1 MKSQGKT
8 NSGSVCRFFRWSRK
22 SSSAFNSLKRVVV
35 IARLSVY
42 MADASLRKTK
52 RRFGKMKRRVIL
64 LKRRDILPKR
74 RDDFLLL
81 LLAELRSCFCG
92 IFMPS
97 CQAERVEAAVEK
109 QSENIITLIGYCRR
123 RIGRPFATFLFNIS
137 QT

>member
-1 MKSQGKT
+1 MKSLRNT
-8 NSGSVCRFFRWSRK
+8 NSRSVCRFFRWSRK

-35 IARLSVY
+35 IARLSVD

-52 RRFGKMKRRVIL
+52 RRFGKIKRRFIST
-64 LKRRDILPKR
+64 KR

-97 CQAERVEAAVEK
+97 CQAGRTEVAAEK
-109 QSENIITLIGYCRR
+109 QTKKDITSIYCCRR
-123 RIGRPFATFLFNIS
+123 RTESPFAAFLFNIV
-137 QT
+137 QI

>member
-1 MKSQGKT
+1 MRSLRNT
-8 NSGSVCRFFRWSRK
+8 NSRSVCRFFRWSRK

-35 IARLSVY
+35 IARLSVD

-52 RRFGKMKRRVIL
+52 RRFIST
-64 LKRRDILPKR
+64 KRRDILLKR

-97 CQAERVEAAVEK
+97 CQAGRTEVAAEK
-109 QSENIITLIGYCRR
+109 QTKKDITSIYCCRR
-123 RIGRPFATFLFNIS
+123 RTECPFAAFLFNIA
-137 QT
+137 QI

>member
-1 MKSQGKT
+1 MRSLRNT
-8 NSGSVCRFFRWSRK
+8 NSRSVCRFFRWSRK

-35 IARLSVY
+35 IARLSVD

-52 RRFGKMKRRVIL
+52 RRFIST
-64 LKRRDILPKR
+64 KRRDILLKR

-97 CQAERVEAAVEK
+97 CQAGRTEVAAEK
-109 QSENIITLIGYCRR
+109 QTKKDITSIYCCRR
-123 RIGRPFATFLFNIS
+123 RTESPFAAFLFNIV
-137 QT
+137 QI

>member
-1 MKSQGKT
+1 MRSLRNT
-8 NSGSVCRFFRWSRK
+8 NSRSVCRFFRWSRK

-35 IARLSVY
+35 IARLSVD

-52 RRFGKMKRRVIL
+52 RRFGKI
-64 LKRRDILPKR
+64 KRRDILLKR

-97 CQAERVEAAVEK
+97 CQAGRTEVAAEK
-109 QSENIITLIGYCRR
+109 QTKKDITSIYCCRR
-123 RIGRPFATFLFNIS
+123 RTECPFAAFLFNIV
-137 QT
+137 QI

>member
-1 MKSQGKT
+1 MRSLRNT
-8 NSGSVCRFFRWSRK
+8 NSRSVCRFFRWSRK

-35 IARLSVY
+35 IARLSVD

-52 RRFGKMKRRVIL
+52 RRFGKI
-64 LKRRDILPKR
+64 KRRDILLKR

-97 CQAERVEAAVEK
+97 CQAGRTEVAAEK
-109 QSENIITLIGYCRR
+109 QTKKDITSINCCRR
-123 RIGRPFATFLFNIS
+123 RTESPFAAFLFNIV
-137 QT
+137 QI